1 MRDLRYALRGLRRS
15 PLFTAAALLSLT
27 LGIATATTVF
37 SLVNAAILRQPPF
50 PGADRVMLLNITQLT
65 PGEPLFRTRW
75 SWPRFQLL
83 QNQATSFEAIA
94 SSSNNVLTLTGS
106 GDPEPIA
113 IELVSWRYHGLLGAR
128 IILGNSFTAAADQES
143 TPAIILGYDFWQRR
157 FAGSPGVLGSVVQ
170 LNGVPLT
177 VVGVAERGFSG
188 VSGLAQ
194 AWVPATMAPQVS
206 YRDYLT
212 TNQNFITAI
221 GRLKPGISVEAARAE
236 MDVLGRRIQAEE
248 PSELDTPQDVFS
260 ASLMPLNEARVDLVT
275 RRALLMLSGAVAVL
289 LVIACANVAS
299 LLLGRA
305 AGRRREIAIRL
316 AVGGSR
322 GRLVRQL
329 LVESTVLAVGAGLL
343 GTLVTAWTLLVVRIP
358 PTLARGRNFY
368 GAVGEFAT
376 PGMDWRVMAF
386 VVLVCAFSVLI
397 FGLIPALRATRTD
410 LVTDLKLG
418 GERKGPGGIGLREA
432 VVGLQLA
439 LAVMLVVGCGLLL
452 TSFARMRAQPLGFAP
467 ERLLTFML
475 RPSEVRYPTEAA
487 PALIDRVLEEIRRVP
502 GVEGVT
508 VDGCVPLAMQCANA
522 QLFIAGRPWVRE
534 ADAPS
539 VLRHYVSP
547 DHFTTLRIPI
557 VRGRGLT
564 ADDRPGR
571 PKVVVINQKAAERF
585 WPGQDPI
592 GQRVWWNGAAAFGE
606 ADSSAEIVG
615 IVGDVAHQPLDER
628 PIQPDFFTAYAQFT
642 YPNRMVMVRTRGEPE
657 ALTRELAQAVQRA
670 DPSLAL
676 FDAQTMEHRA
686 RLSWSKRTG
695 QTAVFTTI
703 AVIAL
708 LLAITGVYAVTAS
721 FVASRTRDIGVRIAL
736 GAPRSRIVSASL
748 SHTTR
753 LGALGVV
760 AGLAGAMATSRLL
773 RAALYDTSPLAVGVY
788 LATAGLLLLAL
799 VAASYLPVRKA
810 LGISPAEVLRSE

>member
-1 MRDLRYALRGLRRS
+1 MRDLRYALRGLRRA

-27 LGIATATTVF
+27 LGIATTTTVF

-50 PGADRVMLLNITQLT
+50 PEAERVMLLNTTQLT

-83 QNQATSFEAIA
+83 QKQATSFEAIA
-94 SSSNNVLTLTGS
+94 SSSNNVLTLTGQ

-113 IELVSWRYHGLLGAR
+113 IELVSWRYHGLLGAP
-128 IILGNSFTAAADQES
+128 IVLGNGFTSENDQQP
-143 TPAIILGYDFWQRR
+143 TPVIILGYDFWQRR
-157 FAGSPGVLGSVVQ
+157 FAGKPDVLGRVVQ
-170 LNGVPLT
+170 LNGVAIT
-177 VVGVAERGFSG
+177 VIGVIGRDFTG

-221 GRLKPGISVEAARAE
+221 GRLKPGITVEAARAE
-236 MDVLGRRIQAEE
+236 MDVLGRRLHAEI

-260 ASLMPLNEARVDLVT
+260 ATLMPLNEARVDFVT
-275 RRALLMLSGAVAVL
+275 RRALMMLSGAVGLL

-316 AVGGSR
+316 AVGVGR

-329 LVESTVLAVGAGLL
+329 LVESTVLAVGAGVL
-343 GTLVTAWTLLVVRIP
+343 GTLLTAWTLTVVRIP

-376 PGMDWRVMAF
+376 PGMDWRVVAF
-386 VVLVCAFSVLI
+386 VVLVCAVSLLI
-397 FGLIPALRATRTD
+397 FGLIPALRATRAD

-418 GERKGPGGIGLREA
+418 GDAKAGGTGLREV

-452 TSFARMRAQPLGFAP
+452 TSFARMKAQPFGFNP

-475 RPSEVRYPTEAA
+475 QPSEVRYPPEAA
-487 PALIDRVLEEIRRVP
+487 PALLDRVLEEIRRVP
-502 GVEGVT
+502 GVEGAT

-522 QLFIAGRPWVRE
+522 QLFIAGKPWARE
-534 ADAPS
+534 TDAPS

-547 DHFTTLRIPI
+547 DHFRTLDIPI
-557 VRGRGLT
+557 IRGRGIT
-564 ADDRPGR
+564 PDDRPGR
-571 PKVVVINQKAAERF
+571 PKVVVINQKAADRF
-585 WPGQDPI
+585 WPNQDPI

-615 IVGDVAHQPLDER
+615 IVGNVAHQPLDER
-628 PIQPDFFTAYAQFT
+628 PVQPDFFTAYAQFT
-642 YPNRMVMVRTRGEPE
+642 YATRMVMVRTRGEPE
-657 ALTRELAQAVQRA
+657 ALTRQIAQAVRRA

-676 FDAQTMEHRA
+676 FDVQSMEHRA
-686 RLSWSKRTG
+686 QLSWSKRTG

-703 AVIAL
+703 AAIAL

-721 FVASRTRDIGVRIAL
+721 FVASRTREIGVRMAL
-736 GAPRSRIVSASL
+736 GAPRPRIVSAAL
-748 SHTTR
+748 SHTVR
-753 LGALGVV
+753 LGVLGVL
-760 AGLAGAMATSRLL
+760 AGLAGAVATSRLL
-773 RAALYDTSPLAVGVY
+773 RAALYDTSPLAGGVY
-788 LATAGLLLLAL
+788 LATAGVLLLAL

-810 LGISPAEVLRSE
+810 LGVSPADVLRAE

>member
-1 MRDLRYALRGLRRS
+1 MRDLRWALRGLRKS

-27 LGIATATTVF
+27 LGIATATIVF

-50 PGADRVMLLNITQLT
+50 PEADRVMLLNSTQLT

-75 SWPRFQLL
+75 SWPRLQLL
-83 QNQATSFEAIA
+83 MEQATSFEAIA
-94 SSSNNVLTLTGS
+94 SSSNNVLTLTGQ
-106 GDPEPIA
+106 GDPEPVA
-113 IELVSWRYHGLLGAR
+113 IELVSWRYHSLLRAP
-128 IILGNSFTAAADQES
+128 INLGNGFTEAAERDRS
-143 TPAIILGYDFWQRR
+143 PVIILGYDFWQRR
-157 FAGSPGVLGSVVQ
+157 FAGSPGVLGTVVQ

-206 YRDYLT
+206 YADYLT

-221 GRLKPGISVEAARAE
+221 GRLKPGMTLEAADAE
-236 MDVLGRRIQAEE
+236 MDALGRRLHAEIPHE
-248 PSELDTPQDVFS
+248 ADTPQDVFS
-260 ASLMPLNEARVDLVT
+260 ATLMPLNEARVDVVT
-275 RRALLMLSGAVAVL
+275 RRALLMLSGAVGLL

-316 AVGGSR
+316 AVGAGR

-329 LVESTVLAVGAGLL
+329 LTESAVLAVGGGVL
-343 GTLVTAWTLLVVRIP
+343 GSVLTAWTLMVVRIP
-358 PTLARGRNFY
+358 TTLARGRNFF

-376 PGMDWRVMAF
+376 PAMDWRVMAF
-386 VVLVCAFSVLI
+386 VALVCAVSVLI
-397 FGLIPALRATRTD
+397 FGLIPALRATRAE

-418 GERKGPGGIGLREA
+418 GERAGGIGLRE
-432 VVGLQLA
+432 VIVGFQLA
-439 LAVMLVVGCGLLL
+439 LSVMLVVGCGLLL
-452 TSFARMRAQPLGFAP
+452 TSFSRMRAQPLGFDP
-467 ERLLTFML
+467 ERLLTFGL

-487 PALIDRVLEEIRRVP
+487 PALLDRVLEEIGRVP
-502 GVEGVT
+502 GVESAT

-522 QLFIAGRPWVRE
+522 SLFIVGKPWVRE
-534 ADAPS
+534 SDAPS
-539 VLRHYVSP
+539 VLRHYVAPS
-547 DHFTTLRIPI
+547 HFTTLGIPV

-606 ADSSAEIVG
+606 PDSAAEIVG

-628 PIQPDFFTAYAQFT
+628 PVQPDFFTAYAQFT
-642 YPNRMVMVRTRGEPE
+642 YPNRMVMVRSRGEPE
-657 ALTRELAQAVQRA
+657 ALIRPVAQAIQRA
-670 DPSLAL
+670 DPGLAL
-676 FDAQTMEHRA
+676 FDVQTMEQRA

-695 QTAVFTTI
+695 QTAVFTTM
-703 AVIAL
+703 AAIAL

-721 FVASRTRDIGVRIAL
+721 FVASRTRDIGVRMAL

-748 SHTTR
+748 SHTVR
-753 LGALGVV
+753 LGVV
-760 AGLAGAMATSRLL
+760 GVLAGLMGAVATSRLL
-773 RAALYDTSPLAVGVY
+773 RAALYDTSPLAIGVY
-788 LATAGLLLLAL
+788 VATAAVLLLAL
-799 VAASYLPVRKA
+799 IAASYLPVRRA
-810 LGISPAEVLRSE
+810 LRVSPAEVLRSE